1 MWVVKLGGSLI
12 GSGRRDDP
20 FEPCGLGTGDPT
32 HTRPLELMLPVLVQE
47 GASKLVIV
55 PGGGAF
61 ADAVRDAQARWRFD
75 DLTAHNMAVLAMIQ
89 NAHLLCGLHA
99 GLRRCDREADL
110 PWALQAGQ
118 VAVWAPHE
126 LLRDKADD
134 TTTWDHTSDSIALD
148 LAGRMNAQGLLIV
161 KSCGVDAQASL
172 SELGAAGVID
182 RQLAT
187 QASTL
192 ADVGVD
198 IQVCGPALPDQF
210 IARLRAAATN

>member
-1 MWVVKLGGSLI
+1 MWIVKLGGSRI

-20 FEPCGLGTGDPT
+20 SA
-32 HTRPLELMLPVLVQE
+32 TRALANLLSTLVQE
-47 GASKLVIV
+47 GSSNVVIV

-75 DLTAHNMAVLAMIQ
+75 DLTAHNMAVLAMVQ
-89 NAHLLCGLHA
+89 NAHLLCA
-99 GLRRCDREADL
+99 VQSGLRRCDREAEL
-110 PWALQAGQ
+110 RPALTAGH

-126 LLRDKADD
+126 LLREAADD

-148 LAGRMNAQGLLIV
+148 LAGRLNAKGLLIV
-161 KSCGVDAQASL
+161 KSCNVDAQASL

-182 RQLAT
+182 RRLAT
-187 QASTL
+187 QASNL
-192 ADVGVD
+192 VDVGVD

>member
-1 MWVVKLGGSLI
+1 MWIVKLGGSL
-12 GSGRRDDP
+12 
-20 FEPCGLGTGDPT
+20 LGTGPCDDPSA
-32 HTRPLELMLPVLVQE
+32 TRALAHLLSTLVRE
-47 GASKLVIV
+47 GSSNVVIV

-75 DLTAHNMAVLAMIQ
+75 DLNAHNMAVLAMVQ

-126 LLRDKADD
+126 LLRDKADH

-148 LAGRMNAQGLLIV
+148 LAGRLNAQGLLIV
-161 KSCGVDAQASL
+161 KSCDVDAQASL

-182 RQLAT
+182 RRLAG
-187 QASTL
+187 QASNL

-210 IARLRAAATN
+210 IARLRAATTN